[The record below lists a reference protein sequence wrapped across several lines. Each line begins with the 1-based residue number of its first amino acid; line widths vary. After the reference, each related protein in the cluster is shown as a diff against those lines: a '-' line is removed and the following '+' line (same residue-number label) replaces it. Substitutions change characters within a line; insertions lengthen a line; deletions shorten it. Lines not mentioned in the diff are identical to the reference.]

1 MLIPTHMSTPN
12 GKIINGI
19 SSEEYDSWTG
29 INASSLKKFLISPLH
44 YKDWL
49 DKKDNEPTSDAFR
62 LGTAMHMLIL
72 EPHLF
77 DESFK
82 IAPDVDRRTVG
93 GRMAWREFESQL
105 NAEQDNYVDTKEM
118 NMLGAMSK
126 SVAKNSLWKALNSEG
141 DKIVK
146 EAGFECEYMGIKI
159 KGRLDFFNKTQNIIV
174 DWKTINDTPTKR
186 TVKSEVYSKGY
197 DVQNFLYQ
205 KGVEIVT
212 GVKPKFYFAFV
223 EKKAPHAIGFYEL
236 PEWRINEVKEMVDIE
251 LVRMENAKKTNIY
264 AGLPS
269 EICPMM
275 LE

>member
-1 MLIPTHMSTPN
+1 MSTPN
-12 GKIINGI
+12 GQIINTI
-19 SSEEYDSWTG
+19 MPHEYDSWTG
-29 INASSLKKFLISPLH
+29 INASSLKKFLVSPLH
-44 YKDWL
+44 YKDWI
-49 DKKDNEPTSDAFR
+49 DKKDSEETSDAFR

-77 DESFK
+77 SDTFK
-82 IAPDVDRRTVG
+82 IAPDVDRRTVA

-105 NAEQDNYVDTKEM
+105 NPQQDNYVNVKEM
-118 NMLGAMSK
+118 AMLESMAK
-126 SVAKNSLWKALNSEG
+126 SVSKNSFWKSLDNSG

-159 KGRLDFFNKTQNIIV
+159 KGRLDFYNRTQNVIV

-212 GVKPKFYFAFV
+212 GVKPKFYFAFI
-223 EKKAPHAIGFYEL
+223 EKKSPHSIAFYEL
-236 PEWRINEVKEMVDIE
+236 PQWRMDEMKEIVDTE

-269 EICPMM
+269 ENCPMM